1 MISHAYLPL
10 AMNGGVIVA
19 MGPVF
24 WFIIV
29 FAVLAVA
36 VIAERL
42 FYFHRVNIN
51 SGDFLR
57 GLSALLRSGQYNEAL
72 HEARQLPGPMAR
84 VVEAVL
90 TRPKLARSELRVI
103 ALEAAEL
110 EVFRVDRNIRSLLV
124 CATVM
129 PLLGMLGTILA
140 LVDFY
145 EQPGI
150 VDGGAAMPQI
160 AFALRRALL
169 VSATGIILAI
179 PSYIFYMYLASRARK
194 IVNSIERAGLE
205 CVHIIC
211 DARLNTRLVA
221 ENPPAPVDR
230 ETAQDG

>member
-1 MISHAYLPL
+1 
-10 AMNGGVIVA
+10 MNGNLIIT
-19 MGPVF
+19 MGPILWLIVF
-24 WFIIV
+24 
-29 FAVLAVA
+29 FAVLALA

-42 FYFHRVNIN
+42 FYFHRININ

-72 HEARQLPGPMAR
+72 HEAGQLPGPMAR

-90 TRPKLARSELRVI
+90 TRSRLARSELREI

-110 EVFRVDRNIRSLLV
+110 EVFRVDRNIRTLLV

-129 PLLGMLGTILA
+129 PLLGLLGTILG

-150 VDGGAAMPQI
+150 IDGAASMPQV

-169 VSATGIILAI
+169 LSATGITLAI
-179 PSYIFYMYLASRARK
+179 PAYIFYMYLASRARK
-194 IVNSIERAGLE
+194 IINSVERAGLE

-211 DARLNTRLVA
+211 DARLRSKDVPA
-221 ENPPAPVDR
+221 PAPVSD
-230 ETAQDG
+230 EEEDDDMEN

>member
-1 MISHAYLPL
+1 
-10 AMNGGVIVA
+10 

-24 WFIIV
+24 WFIVV

-42 FYFHRVNIN
+42 FYFHRININ

-90 TRPKLARSELRVI
+90 TRPKLARSELREI

-110 EVFRVDRNIRSLLV
+110 EVFRVDRNIRTLLV

-211 DARLNTRLVA
+211 DARVSKKLPSGAVETG
-221 ENPPAPVDR
+221 PVNGMD
-230 ETAQDG
+230 TDD